1 LSHRHTGVTH
11 EVSSLTLDGGEPAVE
26 DCPLREVLALIG
38 DKWSTQVLVQLGDGP
53 RRFTELERSIE
64 GVSRRMLTLSLRGL
78 ERNGLITRTV
88 YPEVPPRVEYAC
100 TPLTEQIREP
110 LEALAAWAASSRTAI
125 AAARRAYD
133 QSSARATTISAR

>member
-1 LSHRHTGVTH
+1 MSRSHTVVTNQ
-11 EVSSLTLDGGEPAVE
+11 VSGLGADSDEPAAA

-38 DKWSTQVLVQLGDGP
+38 DKWSAQVLVQLGGGP
-53 RRFTELERSIE
+53 RRFSELERSIE

-78 ERNGLITRTV
+78 ERNGLIIRTV

-100 TPLTEQIREP
+100 TPLTKQIREP

-133 QSSARATTISAR
+133 QRNAPNRT